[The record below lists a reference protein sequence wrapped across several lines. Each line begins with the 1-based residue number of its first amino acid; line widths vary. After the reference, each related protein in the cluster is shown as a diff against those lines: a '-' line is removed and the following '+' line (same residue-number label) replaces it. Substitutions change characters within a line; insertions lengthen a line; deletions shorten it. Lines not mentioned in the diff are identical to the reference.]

1 MLTLSVSGGYNGGAV
16 ITVVADNTT
25 VFTSTAPDTYNL
37 NYDVT
42 TGSFSYKSA
51 NVDIL
56 VTPPANSTSTLGITF
71 SGGVSKHYDI
81 FYKGQ
86 NTSYGYDFYANVDR
100 ESTATTYDKKV
111 ICYLYDSQTQTS
123 QNLGETRLTI
133 PHLDVS
139 QSQFISGWNNASDN
153 TIGLLQY
160 IYSLN
165 GDIRVPYVIPGA
177 LETNFDD
184 IIGINY
190 ITDTIIGTRIDN
202 ISLASNMIEFLGN
215 SNGDGIYIDGT
226 GIFKGNINNMSSKT
240 LVGNL
245 YGNFG
250 IWPTATTAHTVDGFR
265 IVFLL
270 ETSDDKL
277 LAVRINYNRNNS
289 GYTSLSSSVLQ
300 WLDSLE
306 DYERPTPEPEED
318 PYNPGGESGE
328 EGGEGDF
335 DNTSDEIEIPDLPT
349 ASTVINTGF
358 ITLYDA
364 NIYDLNDL
372 ASYLWSA
379 NGLDLE
385 TFKKIFA
392 DPISAIL
399 GLSIFPCSPEIT
411 TQDVNVI
418 LGNIDTGVGMRKVTN
433 QYRRYDMGTLN
444 LNEYWGGY
452 LDYSPYTSVEIYLP
466 YIGTRTLN
474 ADDVMGKALHLVYN
488 IDFLSGSCCAI
499 LEVGGTVLYQ
509 FMGQCS
515 CPVPVT
521 GRDMTNLVNG
531 VMSVVGAGVGTL
543 VATGGNAALAGA
555 SAIGSLASHVTS
567 SKPKIEKSGAMG
579 GMGGML
585 GVRKPYLVVTR
596 PRQALPASQNT
607 YTGYPSYMTCM
618 LGDLVGFTVMETV
631 HLQDMSATDEE
642 KAEIDRLLKTGV
654 VL

>member
-1 MLTLSVSGGYNGGAV
+1 MAGPSYFLVSMRYNNPAGGGYVTKDNIKLYFCGAN
-16 ITVVADNTT
+16 DNTFNDLLT
-25 VFTSTAPDTYNL
+25 NTFNPDDALPYITMFKYNQATGGSYLSQGYQVIQTGEQIVSSWMGEVFRYYCGYPTTDSVYFNDISGKIIFESGAEYNVYDLFDALNDIDLQCFTIDDVNFSTIRY
-37 NYDVT
+37 YYM
-42 TGSFSYKSA
+42 SYS
-51 NVDIL
+51 N
-56 VTPPANSTSTLGITF
+56 
-71 SGGVSKHYDI
+71 
-81 FYKGQ
+81 Q
-86 NTSYGYDFYANVDR
+86 R
-100 ESTATTYDKKV
+100 
-111 ICYLYDSQTQTS
+111 
-123 QNLGETRLTI
+123 
-133 PHLDVS
+133 S
-139 QSQFISGWNNASDN
+139 QSNVTVLKRLDGSSYPYIQPTGIKSQDN
-153 TIGLLQY
+153 TNATMLARWQTIFETET
-160 IYSLN
+160 IH
-165 GDIRVPYVIPGA
+165 GDEPPG
-177 LETNFDD
+177 
-184 IIGINY
+184 
-190 ITDTIIGTRIDN
+190 
-202 ISLASNMIEFLGN
+202 
-215 SNGDGIYIDGT
+215 
-226 GIFKGNINNMSSKT
+226 
-240 LVGNL
+240 
-245 YGNFG
+245 
-250 IWPTATTAHTVDGFR
+250 
-265 IVFLL
+265 
-270 ETSDDKL
+270 
-277 LAVRINYNRNNS
+277 
-289 GYTSLSSSVLQ
+289 
-300 WLDSLE
+300 
-306 DYERPTPEPEED
+306 PEPKED
-318 PYNPGGESGE
+318 PYDQGGESGE

-335 DNTSDEIEIPDLPT
+335 DNTSDEIEIPNLPT

-618 LGDLVGFTVMETV
+618 LGDLIGFTVMETV

>member
-1 MLTLSVSGGYNGGAV
+1 MKEYTVHEGGNDFKINLLDVNDIKDMIHTTGNITSLTLATLSDFQIVFEHLYANLTLIVGTTSGKDLLLSLGFTQVFARSELAGKTWTFDNGNSILFSGSGYRLQGEGLDLTYASQNIPLPIVKSDLEDSDIYNGWSDASALDPNYKYRYFSISITRVTSAGFTLNFSNINKGVSGISVWGPY
-16 ITVVADNTT
+16 DNTNINEE
-25 VFTSTAPDTYNL
+25 SYNNL
-37 NYDVT
+37 
-42 TGSFSYKSA
+42 KSWWD
-51 NVDIL
+51 NMRP
-56 VTPPANSTSTLGITF
+56 TPPAP
-71 SGGVSKHYDI
+71 K
-81 FYKGQ
+81 
-86 NTSYGYDFYANVDR
+86 
-100 ESTATTYDKKV
+100 
-111 ICYLYDSQTQTS
+111 
-123 QNLGETRLTI
+123 
-133 PHLDVS
+133 
-139 QSQFISGWNNASDN
+139 
-153 TIGLLQY
+153 
-160 IYSLN
+160 
-165 GDIRVPYVIPGA
+165 
-177 LETNFDD
+177 
-184 IIGINY
+184 
-190 ITDTIIGTRIDN
+190 
-202 ISLASNMIEFLGN
+202 
-215 SNGDGIYIDGT
+215 
-226 GIFKGNINNMSSKT
+226 
-240 LVGNL
+240 
-245 YGNFG
+245 
-250 IWPTATTAHTVDGFR
+250 
-265 IVFLL
+265 
-270 ETSDDKL
+270 
-277 LAVRINYNRNNS
+277 
-289 GYTSLSSSVLQ
+289 
-300 WLDSLE
+300 
-306 DYERPTPEPEED
+306 ED
-318 PYNPGGESGE
+318 PYDPGGESGE

-335 DNTSDEIEIPDLPT
+335 DNTSDEIEIPTLPT

-399 GLSIFPCSPEIT
+399 GLSIFPCPPEIT

>member
-1 MLTLSVSGGYNGGAV
+1 MGNLTITGGSSIVTSKGEIFVALAEETEA
-16 ITVVADNTT
+16 ITNFGRVW
-25 VFTSTAPDTYNL
+25 
-37 NYDVT
+37 VT
-42 TGSFSYKSA
+42 TNEPLKVTILA
-51 NVDIL
+51 LKNNNVVDFHSSTYGENY
-56 VTPPANSTSTLGITF
+56 VDTRTPMEVVDTTF
-71 SGGVSKHYDI
+71 HI
-81 FYKGQ
+81 E
-86 NTSYGYDFYANVDR
+86 NTG
-100 ESTATTYDKKV
+100 
-111 ICYLYDSQTQTS
+111 
-123 QNLGETRLTI
+123 
-133 PHLDVS
+133 
-139 QSQFISGWNNASDN
+139 
-153 TIGLLQY
+153 
-160 IYSLN
+160 
-165 GDIRVPYVIPGA
+165 
-177 LETNFDD
+177 
-184 IIGINY
+184 
-190 ITDTIIGTRIDN
+190 
-202 ISLASNMIEFLGN
+202 
-215 SNGDGIYIDGT
+215 
-226 GIFKGNINNMSSKT
+226 
-240 LVGNL
+240 
-245 YGNFG
+245 
-250 IWPTATTAHTVDGFR
+250 ATTAIALVNGTP
-265 IVFLL
+265 
-270 ETSDDKL
+270 KL
-277 LAVRINYNRNNS
+277 LFTYVSGTNPQFAIPIVLHRLNDTYTLFCVRYEISNAYFVGVVTEYAEIYSPQGQFATDFPQPSIIQPQFFEEWEKQNRGDSYILSYNESLQEYLS
-289 GYTSLSSSVLQ
+289 GLKPPV
-300 WLDSLE
+300 
-306 DYERPTPEPEED
+306 PPGPEPKED

-328 EGGEGDF
+328 EGGEGNF

-364 NIYDLNDL
+364 NIYDLNEL

-418 LGNIDTGVGMRKVTN
+418 LGNIDTGVGMRRVTN

-618 LGDLVGFTVMETV
+618 LGDLIGFTVMETV

>member
-1 MLTLSVSGGYNGGAV
+1 MEYFEQKTIITSLGNMIIPYVREEYILSKSNTSIVISFTPMSGDTMTVSALHVTQGTGRETTNISDSFYFIGKSGRQYLCESFSSNYRLYPDENNKSVYFQLPKSASYPTYFPFCYYDEETSIV
-16 ITVVADNTT
+16 YCTFWTAYYTNTT
-25 VFTSTAPDTYNL
+25 NYVIKNVNGTFGNMEISFTNYSVTNYNIYNQSTYSSML
-37 NYDVT
+37 I
-42 TGSFSYKSA
+42 
-51 NVDIL
+51 DIL
-56 VTPPANSTSTLGITF
+56 QNSPEPPG
-71 SGGVSKHYDI
+71 
-81 FYKGQ
+81 
-86 NTSYGYDFYANVDR
+86 
-100 ESTATTYDKKV
+100 
-111 ICYLYDSQTQTS
+111 
-123 QNLGETRLTI
+123 
-133 PHLDVS
+133 
-139 QSQFISGWNNASDN
+139 
-153 TIGLLQY
+153 
-160 IYSLN
+160 
-165 GDIRVPYVIPGA
+165 
-177 LETNFDD
+177 
-184 IIGINY
+184 
-190 ITDTIIGTRIDN
+190 
-202 ISLASNMIEFLGN
+202 
-215 SNGDGIYIDGT
+215 
-226 GIFKGNINNMSSKT
+226 
-240 LVGNL
+240 
-245 YGNFG
+245 
-250 IWPTATTAHTVDGFR
+250 
-265 IVFLL
+265 
-270 ETSDDKL
+270 
-277 LAVRINYNRNNS
+277 
-289 GYTSLSSSVLQ
+289 
-300 WLDSLE
+300 
-306 DYERPTPEPEED
+306 PTPGED
-318 PYNPGGESGE
+318 PYSPGGESGE
-328 EGGEGDF
+328 EGGEGNF

-358 ITLYDA
+358 ITLYKA

-618 LGDLVGFTVMETV
+618 LGDLIGFTVMETV

>member
-1 MLTLSVSGGYNGGAV
+1 MALTVHRYKGTDQFDEEIILVIPEITATPGTLYTNTLDKILEDMPNVISSECTIITSRENVDAKIQEYFTNVIQSYFYNYSSPYTITFNPERRIQIYYDGYRPTIKFQIFSNGEWINRLTGGGFPNGSCCTIDYMCPAIDERYVYRLTLV
-16 ITVVADNTT
+16 
-25 VFTSTAPDTYNL
+25 
-37 NYDVT
+37 
-42 TGSFSYKSA
+42 
-51 NVDIL
+51 
-56 VTPPANSTSTLGITF
+56 
-71 SGGVSKHYDI
+71 
-81 FYKGQ
+81 
-86 NTSYGYDFYANVDR
+86 
-100 ESTATTYDKKV
+100 
-111 ICYLYDSQTQTS
+111 
-123 QNLGETRLTI
+123 
-133 PHLDVS
+133 
-139 QSQFISGWNNASDN
+139 
-153 TIGLLQY
+153 
-160 IYSLN
+160 
-165 GDIRVPYVIPGA
+165 
-177 LETNFDD
+177 
-184 IIGINY
+184 
-190 ITDTIIGTRIDN
+190 
-202 ISLASNMIEFLGN
+202 
-215 SNGDGIYIDGT
+215 
-226 GIFKGNINNMSSKT
+226 
-240 LVGNL
+240 
-245 YGNFG
+245 
-250 IWPTATTAHTVDGFR
+250 
-265 IVFLL
+265 
-270 ETSDDKL
+270 
-277 LAVRINYNRNNS
+277 NNS
-289 GYTSLSSSVLQ
+289 GNSFTLATGSTVGSTVYADAVTFWNGV
-300 WLDSLE
+300 E
-306 DYERPTPEPEED
+306 EYVPPGPGPEPKED
-318 PYNPGGESGE
+318 PYDPGGESGE

-618 LGDLVGFTVMETV
+618 LGDLIGFTVMETV

>member
-1 MLTLSVSGGYNGGAV
+1 MPPFYHMAGPSYFLVTVIYNLPAGGGQVTKDNVKLYFCDANDSTFNDLLTNTYNPEEPLPYITMFKYNQAVGGSYSTAGYQVVQTGEQIVSSWMGEVLRYYFGYPTTDAVYWESVNTRIIFESGAEYIFSDLYATLSSMGLMCVTIDNVNFTTLREYYVDYGAQPSASASTPIKKLDGSSYAYIRPSGIKY
-16 ITVVADNTT
+16 T
-25 VFTSTAPDTYNL
+25 
-37 NYDVT
+37 DVT
-42 TGSFSYKSA
+42 NATKLARWRTIFGTEPIHG
-51 NVDIL
+51 DE
-56 VTPPANSTSTLGITF
+56 PPG
-71 SGGVSKHYDI
+71 
-81 FYKGQ
+81 
-86 NTSYGYDFYANVDR
+86 
-100 ESTATTYDKKV
+100 
-111 ICYLYDSQTQTS
+111 
-123 QNLGETRLTI
+123 
-133 PHLDVS
+133 
-139 QSQFISGWNNASDN
+139 
-153 TIGLLQY
+153 
-160 IYSLN
+160 
-165 GDIRVPYVIPGA
+165 
-177 LETNFDD
+177 
-184 IIGINY
+184 
-190 ITDTIIGTRIDN
+190 
-202 ISLASNMIEFLGN
+202 
-215 SNGDGIYIDGT
+215 
-226 GIFKGNINNMSSKT
+226 
-240 LVGNL
+240 
-245 YGNFG
+245 
-250 IWPTATTAHTVDGFR
+250 
-265 IVFLL
+265 
-270 ETSDDKL
+270 
-277 LAVRINYNRNNS
+277 
-289 GYTSLSSSVLQ
+289 
-300 WLDSLE
+300 
-306 DYERPTPEPEED
+306 PEPKED
-318 PYNPGGESGE
+318 PYEQGGESGE

-618 LGDLVGFTVMETV
+618 LGDLIGFTVMETV

-642 KAEIDRLLKTGV
+642 KAEIDRLLKSGV